1 MLKIEEAYF
10 IKMKKYFDREL
21 SWLSFNYRVL
31 QEAINPYEPLM
42 ERLKFLAIYSANL
55 DEFYKV
61 RVASLKNILKIEKKQ
76 GLEPNPYI
84 KKLLKKIKK
93 TVFEQQ
99 AEFNH
104 IFNTKILPQLEE
116 ENIFLINQ
124 KQINEE
130 QKAFL
135 KNFFD
140 NDILPLLKIKEV
152 SETTSVFVKNKGLYL
167 AIDVINKKTLEHN
180 YFIVNVPI
188 RKTQRFIRLSND
200 ENKEIIIQLS
210 DVMRLFL
217 PQHFPDYDWVKCY
230 EINLTRDAELYL
242 EEEIAETIQ
251 EKISASLYKRKVG
264 APSRFLY
271 DERMPKELQKILRKN
286 IGLQKGESIPGGR
299 YHNFNDF
306 FAFPM
311 PNKPDLFYPVFDVL
325 QHPELEKSE
334 SYFNAISK
342 KDFILHFPY
351 QNYCYITNFLEEA
364 AEDENVEEISITL
377 YRVAKHSKVCQAL
390 IKAAEKGKKVM
401 VFSEVKARFDEELNL
416 HWADKMKEAGVDVH
430 YSFEE
435 LKVHS
440 KIFLI
445 TRKEGNKKAKY
456 AYFGTGNFN
465 EDTSRIYCD
474 HALLTKNPQLTN
486 ELSKVFHFLINRQK
500 ETIRFKHL
508 LVAPFNMREQFNKM
522 IDNEISNAKKGLKA
536 QMILKMNSLEDRQ
549 MIDKLYEAS
558 NAGVKINIIVRGI
571 CCLIPGVKD
580 MSKNITVIS
589 IIDRYLEHG
598 RIYWFYNGGNEK
610 LFLASAD
617 WMKRNL
623 TYRVEVGFPIYD
635 KRLAMEIKKLLSL
648 QLKDSIK
655 ARKLNKTQSN
665 PYKKSTAQK
674 RIRAQF
680 DYYEYLKNKAES

>member
-1 MLKIEEAYF
+1 
-10 IKMKKYFDREL
+10 MKKYFDREL

-61 RVASLKNILKIEKKQ
+61 RVASLKHIVRIQKKQ
-76 GLEPNPYI
+76 GLTPDPEI
-84 KKLLKKIKK
+84 KKTLKKIKK
-93 TVFEQQ
+93 IVFEQQ

-104 IFNTKILPQLEE
+104 IFKSKIIPELEQ
-116 ENIFLINQ
+116 ENIFLVDQ
-124 KQINEE
+124 KQINDH
-130 QKAFL
+130 QKTFL
-135 KNFFD
+135 KTFF
-140 NDILPLLKIKEV
+140 NEQIQPLLKIKEINL
-152 SETTSVFVKNKGLYL
+152 SSSVFVKNKGLYL
-167 AIDVINKKTLEHN
+167 AIELIHQQTRQRYYYL
-180 YFIVNVPI
+180 VNVPI
-188 RKTQRFIRLSND
+188 RRTQRFIQLPND
-200 ENKEIIIQLS
+200 ANKEIIIQLS

-217 PQHFPDYDWVKCY
+217 PSLFPDLQWIKCY
-230 EINLTRDAELYL
+230 EVNLTRDAELYL
-242 EEEIAETIQ
+242 EEEIAETVQ

-271 DERMPKELQKILRKN
+271 DERMPKELIKILRKN
-286 IGLQKGESIPGGR
+286 IGLQKGDLIPGGR

-306 FAFPM
+306 FTFPM
-311 PNKPDLFYPVFDVL
+311 PDR
-325 QHPELEKSE
+325 PELYYPKFETLPHTE
-334 SYFNAISK
+334 LENFHSYFDAISS
-342 KDFILHFPY
+342 KDFMLHFPY
-351 QNYCYITNFLEEA
+351 QHFDYIIQFLEEA
-364 AEDENVEEISITL
+364 AEDAAVEEISITL
-377 YRVAKHSKVCQAL
+377 YRVAKHSKICQAL
-390 IKAAEKGKKVM
+390 IKAAENGKKVM

-416 HWADKMKEAGVDVH
+416 HWADKMKQAGVDVH

-440 KIFLI
+440 KIFMI
-445 TRKEGNKKAKY
+445 TRKEGRKKAKY

-465 EDTSRIYCD
+465 EDTAKIYCD
-474 HALLTKNPQLTN
+474 HALLTKRTELTK
-486 ELSKVFHFLINRQK
+486 ELSKVFDFLIHRKQK
-500 ETIRFKHL
+500 RLNFKHL
-508 LVAPFNMREQFNKM
+508 LVAPFNMRLQFINM
-522 IDNEISNAKKGLKA
+522 IDQEIANAKQGLKA
-536 QMILKMNSLEDRQ
+536 QMILKMNSLEDKQ

-571 CCLIPGVKD
+571 CCLIPGVEN

-598 RIYWFYNGGNEK
+598 RIYWFYNGGKER

-623 TYRVEVGFPIYD
+623 SYRVEVGFPVYD
-635 KRLAMEIKKLLSL
+635 KKAATEIKKLLTL
-648 QLKDSIK
+648 QLKDTIK

-680 DYYEYLKNKAES
+680 DYYQYLEGRV